1 MQFDGAGLEIHRRA
15 PEVGEHTDEV
25 FGEIGVDPAEIARLR
40 ELGALV

>member
-1 MQFDGAGLEIHRRA
+1 MQFDGTGLEIHRRA

-25 FGEIGVDPAEIARLR
+25 FGEIGVDAAEIARLR